1 MGLKPPNGLTG
12 IIDRRARRRW
22 ASAARLAPQADIPSL
37 RSVRAEARRLKRH
50 LDDVLHVAE
59 GRLALPLIEA
69 DAIKAPLHSDWAFRP
84 DPWAG
89 PLAAPGQANVPSGA
103 TFGSDLT
110 VFHDCPLAELSVRQI
125 RNNAEDDLAP
135 FSLRMDVFRFEG
147 SFLSA
152 VIDLPSAAVSDLK
165 RRHMIRL
172 EAWIETERP
181 IEIFA
186 RLNVRH
192 GPNTEQIVREFG
204 RIDAVEVIEFDLAY
218 TDITESKVERMW
230 LDLIFE
236 DPEMNQITLRDLT
249 LSRRPRAEL

>member
-1 MGLKPPNGLTG
+1 
-12 IIDRRARRRW
+12 
-22 ASAARLAPQADIPSL
+22 
-37 RSVRAEARRLKRH
+37 
-50 LDDVLHVAE
+50 
-59 GRLALPLIEA
+59 
-69 DAIKAPLHSDWAFRP
+69 
-84 DPWAG
+84 
-89 PLAAPGQANVPSGA
+89 
-103 TFGSDLT
+103 
-110 VFHDCPLAELSVRQI
+110 
-125 RNNAEDDLAP
+125 
-135 FSLRMDVFRFEG
+135 
-147 SFLSA
+147 
-152 VIDLPSAAVSDLK
+152 
-165 RRHMIRL
+165 MIRL